1 MSNDTIDKID
11 EAIRKI
17 KGEEE
22 PVKEVVE
29 EDNPT
34 DTKIF
39 NNDGSDNIDKTIEF
53 DTKSISTID
62 DIKLD
67 EEVIVTKKS
76 NLKYYLLYFLLLGI
90 VVILIVLFIL
100 FLYK

>member
-1 MSNDTIDKID
+1 MNGDTLDKID
-11 EAIRKI
+11 EAIK
-17 KGEEE
+17 KLQGNEVSTEAE
-22 PVKEVVE
+22 VAKE
-29 EDNPT
+29 DT

-53 DTKSISTID
+53 DTKTISTID
-62 DIKLD
+62 DIKID
-67 EEVIVTKKS
+67 EEVVVTKKS